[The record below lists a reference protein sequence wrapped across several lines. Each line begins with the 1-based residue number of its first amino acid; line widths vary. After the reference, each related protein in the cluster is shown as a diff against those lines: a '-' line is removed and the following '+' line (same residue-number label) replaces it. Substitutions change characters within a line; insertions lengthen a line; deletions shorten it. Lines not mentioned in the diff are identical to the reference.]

1 MNVRTFAVAA
11 CLSAAPAFADYQRME
26 AEGSVADAMER
37 LTAAVEEAGATVFT
51 TVDHGAGAA
60 DVDME
65 LPDSQLL
72 IFGNP
77 MLGTPVMQED
87 PLAGLEL
94 PLKMLV
100 YADGD
105 GQTWVAYKQIDATF
119 GSLGVPDDL
128 EVLGKMNG
136 ALENFASAAS
146 GS

>member
-1 MNVRTFAVAA
+1 MKIHMLAAA
-11 CLSAAPAFADYQRME
+11 CLLATPALADYERME
-26 AEGSVADAMER
+26 AQGSVPETMER
-37 LTAAVEEAGATVFT
+37 LTAAVEEAGATIFT

-60 DVDME
+60 GVDMD

-100 YADGD
+100 YGDGD
-105 GQTWVAYKQIDATF
+105 GQTWVAYKQVGEVFDD
-119 GSLGVPDDL
+119 LDVPDDL
-128 EVLGKMNG
+128 EVLGKMEG
-136 ALENFASAAS
+136 ALNKFATAAA
-146 GS
+146 GDK